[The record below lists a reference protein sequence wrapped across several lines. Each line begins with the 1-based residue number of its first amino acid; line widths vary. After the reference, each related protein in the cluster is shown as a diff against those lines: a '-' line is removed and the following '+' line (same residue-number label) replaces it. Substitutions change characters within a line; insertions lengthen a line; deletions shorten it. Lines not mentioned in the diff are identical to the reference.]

1 MLCRNNIRV
10 SSLCLN
16 IDMMETKKKVGLCCM
31 FFAKKAA
38 TTYKFNK

>member
-1 MLCRNNIRV
+1 MLCRNYIRV

-16 IDMMETKKKVGLCCM
+16 IDMMETKKVDLCCM

-38 TTYKFNK
+38 TTYKLSK